1 MKLFEIKNKPAPWLL
16 VEAAEGKNTH
26 LEHLEDL
33 VFNNGYAGAT
43 TAFSYLEA
51 LRNMLTRGRGR
62 KGRVTVKWDG
72 APAIICGIDPA
83 DGKFFLGTKSVF
95 AKDAKLVKSRADITK
110 YYSDKP
116 GLAQK
121 LTIAFENLPKLGI
134 GNVLQGDL
142 MFTAEDLG
150 TAEIGGEQCYVFT
163 PNTISYAVPIGTNEA
178 PNPLAQRIRRAK
190 MGIVFHTQYN
200 GPSLP
205 EMIASFGVSV
215 NSLTQ
220 TADVWVD
227 DAFYKDA
234 TGRASLTPEEDRAI
248 VAAIAAGRATL
259 KKFGTAT
266 NKRKFDVILANTEF
280 STYIKPFINSRIRGG
295 EQVGDL
301 HSFLNEFVTF
311 YKSKMEAEIAKL
323 KGGAES
329 KAAQQRIA
337 NIQAQ
342 EQFIADNINSLLA
355 VMAIYKRIIE
365 IKLAIVNKLRS
376 VEGMVG
382 TFQKTETGYRVMNPE
397 GFVAIGHDGGAVKL
411 VDRLEFSRANFA
423 GMQDWKRQ

>member
-33 VFNNGYAGAT
+33 VFNNGYAGAV
-43 TAFSYLEA
+43 TAFNYLDS
-51 LRNMLTRGRGR
+51 LRAMLS
-62 KGRVTVKWDG
+62 KGSGEKNRVTVKWDG

-95 AKDAKLVKSRADITK
+95 AKDAKLVKSRKDIVK
-110 YYSDKP
+110 FYSDKP

-163 PNTISYAVPIGTNEA
+163 PNTISYAVPIGTKEA
-178 PNPLAQRIRRAK
+178 PNPLAQRIRKAK
-190 MGIVFHTQYN
+190 MGIVFHTAYEGN
-200 GPSLP
+200 SLA
-205 EMIASFGVSV
+205 EMKASFGVSV

-220 TADVWVD
+220 TPDVWVD

-234 TGRASLTPEEDRAI
+234 TGRASLTPEENRAI
-248 VAAIAAGRATL
+248 TGSIAAGRATL
-259 KKFGTAT
+259 DKFKAAANKKKFDIILT
-266 NKRKFDVILANTEF
+266 NSEF
-280 STYIKPFINSRIRGG
+280 STYIKPFINSKIRGG

-301 HSFLNEFVTF
+301 HAFLKEFVDF
-311 YKSKMEAEIAKL
+311 YRAKMNAEITKL
-323 KGGAES
+323 KGGPES
-329 KAAQQRIA
+329 KAAQQRLA

-342 EQFIADNINSLLA
+342 EQFIADNVNALLA

-365 IKLAIVNKLRS
+365 IKLAIVNKLRA
-376 VEGMVG
+376 VESMIG